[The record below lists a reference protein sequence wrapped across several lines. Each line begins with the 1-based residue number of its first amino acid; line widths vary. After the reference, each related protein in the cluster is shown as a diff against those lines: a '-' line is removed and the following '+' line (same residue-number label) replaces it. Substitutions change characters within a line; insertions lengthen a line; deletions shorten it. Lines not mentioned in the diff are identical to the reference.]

1 MQLDPHNQLIMKF
14 TWVCIMI
21 LSPSNNISQG
31 IGTISPFCYM
41 ARWRCMIF
49 SEKIKLCSKL
59 PEPSY
64 HEFAQHHKMMHI
76 RIIQSES
83 NGNIQEGKKL
93 DVLRSVGTPGLG
105 YPLLLCLGKSL
116 VVILDYVQNSRTPA
130 VRSPVHPTTAPD
142 PFPGWERSGST
153 TWSRR
158 SARTAGGSRPPVE
171 VLTPTES
178 RTPHGVPDPL
188 YSNRTPH

>member
-1 MQLDPHNQLIMKF
+1 MGKFNKRNGWHLHIYLNLSYNHSAMQLDPHNQLIMKF

-31 IGTISPFCYM
+31 IRTISPFCYM

-93 DVLRSVGTPGLG
+93 DVLRR
-105 YPLLLCLGKSL
+105 KS
-116 VVILDYVQNSRTPA
+116 I
-130 VRSPVHPTTAPD
+130 VHIH
-142 PFPGWERSGST
+142 S
-153 TWSRR
+153 
-158 SARTAGGSRPPVE
+158 
-171 VLTPTES
+171 
-178 RTPHGVPDPL
+178 
-188 YSNRTPH
+188 